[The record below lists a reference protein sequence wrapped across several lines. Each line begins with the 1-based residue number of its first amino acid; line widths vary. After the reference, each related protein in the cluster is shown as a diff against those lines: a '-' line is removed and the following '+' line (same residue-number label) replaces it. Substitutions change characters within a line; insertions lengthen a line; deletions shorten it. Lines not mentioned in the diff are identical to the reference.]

1 MPPYRTTSRRQYRRD
16 VMGVV
21 DDPSHANLQ
30 QPSTGR
36 QMTPGALRQ
45 NSKDV
50 DATCGRDV
58 RAAGPTN
65 NLRSAGPSMSL
76 LPPFRPCTLKPNE
89 RQLGARIGAS
99 ERNAIQTAVN
109 LVRQIARLLYCAR
122 PPEARSRARHC
133 FESTSR
139 KEATMSSPNDRYRK

>member
-1 MPPYRTTSRRQYRRD
+1 MPPHRTTSRRQYRRD
-16 VMGVV
+16 VVGVV

-45 NSKDV
+45 DSKDV

-65 NLRSAGPSMSL
+65 NLRSAAPSMSL
-76 LPPFRPCTLKPNE
+76 LPPFRPCILKPNGITATGGAYRRE
-89 RQLGARIGAS
+89 RTQCGPDRS
-99 ERNAIQTAVN
+99 EPGPANS
-109 LVRQIARLLYCAR
+109 
-122 PPEARSRARHC
+122 PPVILRA
-133 FESTSR
+133 
-139 KEATMSSPNDRYRK
+139 AA

>member
-21 DDPSHANLQ
+21 DDPSRANLQ
-30 QPSTGR
+30 QLSTGR
-36 QMTPGALRQ
+36 QITPGALRQ

-65 NLRSAGPSMSL
+65 NLRSAAPSMSL
-76 LPPFRPCTLKPNE
+76 LPPFRPCSLKPNE
-89 RQLGARIGAS
+89 ITATGGGHRRERAQCGPDRS
-99 ERNAIQTAVN
+99 EPGPANS
-109 LVRQIARLLYCAR
+109 
-122 PPEARSRARHC
+122 PPVILRA
-133 FESTSR
+133 
-139 KEATMSSPNDRYRK
+139 AA

>member
-30 QPSTGR
+30 QLSTGR
-36 QMTPGALRQ
+36 QITPGALRQ

-65 NLRSAGPSMSL
+65 NLRSAEPSMSL
-76 LPPFRPCTLKPNE
+76 LPPFRPCSPKPNE
-89 RQLGARIGAS
+89 ITATGGAHRR
-99 ERNAIQTAVN
+99 E
-109 LVRQIARLLYCAR
+109 
-122 PPEARSRARHC
+122 RARC
-133 FESTSR
+133 GPDRSEPGPANSPPDYAVRGRLKCAAGSDLLESTSR
-139 KEATMSSPNDRYRK
+139 KEASMSSPND